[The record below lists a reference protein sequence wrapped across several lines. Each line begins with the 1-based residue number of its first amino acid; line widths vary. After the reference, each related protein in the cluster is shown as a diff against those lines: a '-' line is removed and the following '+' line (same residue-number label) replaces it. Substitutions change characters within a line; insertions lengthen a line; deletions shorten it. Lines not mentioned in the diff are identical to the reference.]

1 MSGAD
6 SVQVRA
12 VRAARALAAAHGLE
26 RVCAALEAAA
36 AHLDDGTA
44 AGAAGA
50 YVVAREARLALGA
63 AAPGPLA
70 DALDVALAVINAARL
85 GDAVPLAPNP
95 GPLPPNPGPL
105 PAGYA
110 APAAYV
116 RVEPPADEAGAIV
129 RALAAADPNFRGHDP
144 DHECIFCGVLGATNP
159 AGHAGRCP
167 WRAARAWVA
176 AHDADPDPEPPLYDD
191 GPGPEPWQQPR

>member
-1 MSGAD
+1 MSGAGVA

-12 VRAARALAAAHGLE
+12 VRAARALAAASGRE
-26 RVCAALEAAA
+26 AVCAALEAAA

-85 GDAVPLAPNP
+85 GDAVPL
-95 GPLPPNPGPL
+95 PPNPGPL

-110 APAAYV
+110 VPAAYV
-116 RVEPPADEAGAIV
+116 RVEVSPADEACAIV
-129 RALAAADPNFRGHDP
+129 RALAGCPDSVEHGHGVLVTCPLCPGGLPDHDP
-144 DHECIFCGVLGATNP
+144 A
-159 AGHAGRCP
+159 CP
-167 WRAARAWVA
+167 WSLARAWVA
-176 AHDADPDPEPPLYDD
+176 AREAA
-191 GPGPEPWQQPR
+191 R